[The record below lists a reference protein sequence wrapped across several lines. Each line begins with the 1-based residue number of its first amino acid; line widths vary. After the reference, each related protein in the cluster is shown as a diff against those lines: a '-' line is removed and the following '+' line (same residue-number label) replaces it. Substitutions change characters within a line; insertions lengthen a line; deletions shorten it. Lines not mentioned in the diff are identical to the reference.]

1 MSVRI
6 IDQAG
11 NVLGMLQLSGTILL
25 ADLESLR
32 RLGAYRVELIK
43 RCVDGLLEK
52 GGAEWRDT
60 RSIPSLPG
68 EFGSSIRLELNGS
81 HKPSSFLILYMVASP
96 ASAA

>member
-6 IDQAG
+6 IDSAG

-43 RCVDGLLEK
+43 R
-52 GGAEWRDT
+52 
-60 RSIPSLPG
+60 G
-68 EFGSSIRLELNGS
+68 EN
-81 HKPSSFLILYMVASP
+81 
-96 ASAA
+96 

>member
-6 IDQAG
+6 MDRAG

-43 RCVDGLLEK
+43 R
-52 GGAEWRDT
+52 
-60 RSIPSLPG
+60 G
-68 EFGSSIRLELNGS
+68 EN
-81 HKPSSFLILYMVASP
+81 
-96 ASAA
+96 

>member
-1 MSVRI
+1 MSVCI

-43 RCVDGLLEK
+43 RCAD
-52 GGAEWRDT
+52 
-60 RSIPSLPG
+60 
-68 EFGSSIRLELNGS
+68 
-81 HKPSSFLILYMVASP
+81 
-96 ASAA
+96 

>member
-43 RCVDGLLEK
+43 RCVD
-52 GGAEWRDT
+52 
-60 RSIPSLPG
+60 
-68 EFGSSIRLELNGS
+68 
-81 HKPSSFLILYMVASP
+81 
-96 ASAA
+96 